1 MRPFSK
7 SALCVGC
14 RTSLRALIRGLAN
27 QFKYQRRARR
37 NFISFPISC
46 ACVGGFNSV
55 PAPLIPTNSPPP
67 RRTVTHLFAQECHRC
82 RFSIYTYTLS
92 STYSPS
98 TIAHY
103 SCSFLFRFV
112 LILLP
117 FHLVC
122 MFGRCTAC
130 YVVTTYGCGTYR
142 ESAPAHAHTRALTRA
157 RACVC
162 ICIVHSWPA
171 WTVQHQ
177 LWSVLR
183 RPNNVRVRIHA

>member
-1 MRPFSK
+1 MRPFSN

-67 RRTVTHLFAQECHRC
+67 PRRTVTHLFAQKNAINVAVFRC
-82 RFSIYTYTLS
+82 THYLRLY
-92 STYSPS
+92 
-98 TIAHY
+98 TIAINY
-103 SCSFLFRFV
+103 CPLFLFFFLFRFV
-112 LILLP
+112 LILTVP
-117 FHLVC
+117 SRVHV
-122 MFGRCTAC
+122 RPVYAAC

-162 ICIVHSWPA
+162 TCIVHSWPA
-171 WTVQHQ
+171 WTV
-177 LWSVLR
+177 
-183 RPNNVRVRIHA
+183 